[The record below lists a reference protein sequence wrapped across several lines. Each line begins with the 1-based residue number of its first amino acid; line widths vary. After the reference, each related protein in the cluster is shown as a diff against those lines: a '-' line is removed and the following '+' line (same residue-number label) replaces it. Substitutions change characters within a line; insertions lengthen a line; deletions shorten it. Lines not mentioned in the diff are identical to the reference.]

1 MNFKSMIT
9 TALFILVVG
18 TVPTAYAQSTISI
31 GMVFD
36 TPFTSQAFVRDIEKE
51 TRALLSARTSVNIA
65 EKNVFWTS
73 GEARDIQQA
82 YQTLIKDK
90 TVDIILGIGML
101 TSKTLVYERIYPKP
115 LILLGVWDKAIQ
127 DIPYKEPG
135 VSGKHNL
142 AYLQD
147 SIPLGAAITQF
158 KSLFRFKNLGIAA
171 GEKLLGSEADIS
183 RLKTFLE
190 NQNIP
195 FRLISVTPGMAHFD
209 IDKTGVDAVL
219 LGGLYRI
226 DEPTIKRLISEIN
239 RLALPSFA
247 MKQRKF
253 VELGVLA
260 GTVPVNLET
269 KVMRRIALMIEKI
282 TNKIDPGKLSVALSF
297 DETFIINMAT
307 ADAIGF
313 QPAWDAMSAAELIN
327 FQPFASDRVIDLR
340 SAMEMTLADNLTLAS
355 TRDTVAMAKEDVR
368 FAQSTFRPTLEAR
381 FQNTQINDERALG
394 GQASNTSMATGSIS
408 QTLFSEP
415 GFADITSNKHLENAS
430 TEALRQEELDILL
443 SVAKAYFN
451 ILKAKTDMTIK
462 KEALTLSRK
471 NLELAHVRNR
481 VGVAG
486 MADIFRWRSKLASTE
501 SEAIEAYTNVLK
513 AKNSFRLLLNLSP
526 GTEFDVQETTLETD
540 FFSTYS
546 DIDISSLID
555 GHNSFDKLI
564 DFMIRRARRNHPELK
579 QVDASLAA
587 NKRLLSSLKRKKLLP
602 RVALYGEWYE
612 TLDTN
617 GTGSAFTPE
626 PEDSNWA
633 VTLNASW
640 ALYTGGTDGINIRK
654 YLLEIARLGKQR
666 QDLVNTLDTGI
677 IDGALD
683 LLTRSE
689 QLGLSKQAAE
699 AAGKSLGITQDEYR
713 KGKTSVVDLLDA
725 QNAAI
730 NADLAAANAVYDYL
744 MSIMTL
750 ERKNGRFITLSSP
763 HEQHQLMEE
772 IDAYFKT
779 NQEVQ

>member
-9 TALFILVVG
+9 TALFFLIIG
-18 TVPTAYAQSTISI
+18 AVPAAYGQETLSI

-36 TPFTSQAFVRDIEKE
+36 TPFTSQAFVRDVEKE
-51 TRALLSARTSVNIA
+51 TRALLSSRVSVKIA
-65 EKNVFWTS
+65 EQNVFWTS

-82 YQTLIKDK
+82 YQTLVKDN

-101 TSKTLVYERIYPKP
+101 TSNTLVYEHLYPKP
-115 LILLGVWDKAIQ
+115 LILLGVWDKTIQ

-142 AYLQD
+142 AYLQNN
-147 SIPLGAAITQF
+147 IPLGAAITQF
-158 KSLFRFKNLGIAA
+158 QSLFRFKTLGIAT
-171 GEKLLGSEADIS
+171 GEKLLGSAADIS
-183 RLKTFLE
+183 RLKIFLE
-190 NQNIP
+190 KQNIN
-195 FRLISVTPGMAHFD
+195 FRLIPVTPGMAHFD

-226 DEPTIKRLISEIN
+226 DAPTIKRLISEIN
-239 RLALPSFA
+239 RLKLPSFA
-247 MKQRKF
+247 MKQREF
-253 VELGVLA
+253 VELGILA

-282 TNKIDPGKLSVALSF
+282 TNKIDPGELSVALSF

-340 SAMEMTLADNLTLAS
+340 SAMEMALADNLTLAS
-355 TRDTVAMAKEDVR
+355 TRDTVAMAKEDVQ
-368 FAQSTFRPTLEAR
+368 FARSTFRPTLDAR
-381 FQNTQINDERALG
+381 FQNTQINDERALS
-394 GQASNTSMATGSIS
+394 GQASNTTMATGSIS

-415 GFADITSNKHLENAS
+415 GFADITAKKHLENAS
-430 TEALRQEELDILL
+430 TEKLRQEELDTLL
-443 SVAKAYFN
+443 SVAGAYFN

-481 VGVAG
+481 VGAAG
-486 MADIFRWRSKLASTE
+486 MADIYRWRSKLATTE
-501 SEAIEAYTNVLK
+501 SEAIGAYTGVLK
-513 AKNSFRLLLNLSP
+513 AKNSLRLLLNLSP
-526 GTEFDVQETTLETD
+526 GTEFEVQETTLETD

-546 DIDISSLID
+546 DIEISSLID
-555 GHNSFDKLI
+555 SHNSFDKLI
-564 DFMIRRARRNHPELK
+564 DFMIRRAHSNHPELK

-587 NKRLLSSLKRKKLLP
+587 NKRLLSSLKRKQLLP
-602 RVALYGEWYE
+602 RVALNGEWNE

-617 GTGSAFTPE
+617 GTGADFTPD

-633 VTLNASW
+633 VSLNASW
-640 ALYTGGTDGINIRK
+640 ALYTGGTDGINTRK
-654 YLLEIARLGKQR
+654 KLLEIAKLDKQR
-666 QDLVNTLDTGI
+666 KDLVNTLDTGI

-689 QLGLSKQAAE
+689 QLGLSKQAAK

-750 ERKNGRFITLSSP
+750 ERKNGRFISLSS
-763 HEQHQLMEE
+763 HQDQQQLMEE
-772 IDAYFKT
+772 IDTYFKT
-779 NQEVQ
+779 NQEVR